1 MSQNSENKNKN
12 NNNRTQVSV
21 LELFKKLKK
30 VEPKLKLKDIVSEV
44 CQTFGIKETSFWKI
58 KN

>member
-12 NNNRTQVSV
+12 NNKLIDYRTQVSV

-30 VEPKLKLKDIVSEV
+30 IEPKLKLKDIVSEV
-44 CQTFGIKETSFWKI
+44 CQTFGIKRTSF
-58 KN
+58 